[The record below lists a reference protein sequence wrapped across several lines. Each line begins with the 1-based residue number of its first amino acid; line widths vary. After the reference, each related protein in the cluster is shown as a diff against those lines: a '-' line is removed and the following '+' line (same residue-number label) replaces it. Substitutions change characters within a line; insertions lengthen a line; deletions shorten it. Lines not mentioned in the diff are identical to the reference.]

1 MLEVEPFCKPNRVKD
16 PKNKNLLEQKHSPV
30 IEAPSEVTA
39 GEFFN
44 IVIRVGEIEHPNQND
59 HFIHWIKIYLDDLY
73 LTRTDFTPV
82 MTRPE
87 ITLSLKIAQKS
98 EERPIRA
105 VTRCNQHGI
114 WESNTLITV
123 K

>member
-1 MLEVEPFCKPNRVKD
+1 MLQVEPFCQPNRVKD
-16 PKNKNLLEQKHSPV
+16 PTNKNPLEQKHSPV
-30 IEAPSEVTA
+30 IEAPSEVKA

-44 IVIRVGEIEHPNQND
+44 VVIRVGEIEHPNQND

-87 ITLSLKIAQKS
+87 ITLSLKIARKS
-98 EERPIRA
+98 QETLIRA